1 MGQNFLDSAKLEV
14 VASGSQI
21 MALDSTILHS
31 RLLENTSE
39 FWLALDREIRV
50 VGSGPTVERRL
61 GWIESDLVG
70 RDLSTLVHPDDW
82 EAIRLQLSHVIP
94 YPGSMIRLEFRLL
107 HARGTWSNLDATLC
121 NMFGTEGVDTLVV
134 QAQDITRFKLA
145 EEALRFAEEK
155 YRGIFENAVEGIFQ
169 SSPEGRYLSANPSL
183 ARLYG
188 YDSPSHLIHSVRD
201 ISRDVYVDFATR
213 EKFLENMNRDGFVQG
228 FEAKV
233 RRRDGSVIWIAE
245 NARKVCGNNGNTL
258 FFEGTV
264 EDITARR
271 EAEDALRKS
280 QERYSL
286 AAQGSN
292 GGLWEWDLQA
302 DTFYYSPRWASIV
315 GVAVEELSTRP
326 EEWWERTHPRD
337 IDLLRQEMQSHLK
350 GHTSHFEC
358 EFRILHRDGT
368 WRWVLSRGT
377 ALRDADGRPLRMAGS
392 VEEVTSRKRVE
403 EQLMQGSL
411 YDGLT
416 GFPNRALLLDRA
428 RRALVRSRKSTG
440 TNYVGI
446 ILLDIDRFKLV
457 NDSMGHDAGDELVVA
472 VGQAI
477 EECLNPRDTVARLG
491 GDEFAILMEGYQDLS
506 VFTRMAESALTRVAL
521 PIRLRGQELYVT
533 MSAGIAISERTKDQP
548 EDMLRDAEAA
558 MYKAKGQ
565 GKGRHMLYNPG
576 MHEYAVAHLEM
587 ESSLRRAVEREEFR
601 VYYQPILELEDGRLA
616 GFEALARWQH
626 PDKGIVSP
634 AVFIPLAEESGLIV
648 DIGRIVLRDS
658 CRQLARWRREHPEA
672 EELWI
677 SVNLSVKQFAL
688 PDIVDQV
695 RSVLFET
702 GIPGE
707 NLKLEITESVIM
719 DNSADA
725 SQKVLGLKDLGIRL
739 SIDDFGTGYSS
750 LSYLH
755 QFPFDALKIDR
766 SFVMRLGD
774 APERAAIVRTIIQLA
789 QNLGME
795 TVAEGVETR
804 FQLGGLR
811 SMGCRYGQGY
821 LFGKPA
827 PGPEAEKWLGTVF
840 PVPGNVI
847 L

>member
-1 MGQNFLDSAKLEV
+1 M
-14 VASGSQI
+14 
-21 MALDSTILHS
+21 
-31 RLLENTSE
+31 
-39 FWLALDREIRV
+39 
-50 VGSGPTVERRL
+50 VGSGSTVERRL
-61 GWIESDLVG
+61 GWSEADLSG

-82 EAIRLQLSHVIP
+82 EAIRLQLSHVVP

-107 HARGTWSNLDATLC
+107 HARGTWSNLDATLS
-121 NMFGTEGVDTLVV
+121 NMLGVQGIDALVI

-169 SSPEGRYLSANPSL
+169 SSPEGRYLSANPAL

-188 YDSPSHLIHSVRD
+188 YDSASHLIHSVRE
-201 ISRDVYVDFATR
+201 ISRDIYVDPDTRSEFLALMAATD
-213 EKFLENMNRDGFVQG
+213 NVQG
-228 FEAKV
+228 FEARV
-233 RRRDGSVIWIAE
+233 RRRDGTVLWIAE
-245 NARKVCGNNGNTL
+245 NARAVRGPSGAVL
-258 FFEGTV
+258 YFEGTV

-280 QERYSL
+280 QERYAL

-292 GGLWEWDLQA
+292 GGLWEWDLGE
-302 DTFYYSPRWASIV
+302 DRFFYSSRWAALV
-315 GVAVEELSTRP
+315 GVEDSDLSTRP
-326 EEWWERTHPRD
+326 EEWWDRTHPRD
-337 IDLLRQEMQSHLK
+337 IDLLRQEIQSHLK
-350 GHTSHFEC
+350 GHTPHFEC
-358 EFRILHRDGT
+358 EFRILHKDGT
-368 WRWVLSRGT
+368 WRWVLSRGM
-377 ALRDADGRPLRMAGS
+377 ALRDAAGKPLRMAGS

-403 EQLMQGSL
+403 EQLMQGAL

-428 RRALVRSRKSTG
+428 RRALVRSRKSAG
-440 TNYVGI
+440 AHYVGVL
-446 ILLDIDRFKLV
+446 LLDIDRFKLV
-457 NDSMGHDAGDELVVA
+457 NDSLGHEAGDELVVA
-472 VGQAI
+472 IGQAI
-477 EECLNPRDTVARLG
+477 EECLHTRDTVARLG

-506 VFTRMAESALTRVAL
+506 VFTRMAETVLARVAQ
-521 PIRLRGQELYVT
+521 PVRLRGQELYVT
-533 MSAGIAISERTKDQP
+533 VSAGIAISERAQDQP
-548 EDMLRDAEAA
+548 EDLLRDAEAA
-558 MYKAKGQ
+558 MYKAKSQ
-565 GKGRHMLYNPG
+565 GKGRHMVYNPG

-587 ESSLRRAVEREEFR
+587 ESSLRRAVEREEFL
-601 VYYQPILELEDGRLA
+601 VYYQPILELEGGRLA
-616 GFEALARWQH
+616 GFEALVRWKH

-648 DIGRIVLRDS
+648 DLGRMVLRDS
-658 CRQLARWRREHPEA
+658 CRQVARWRKEFPA
-672 EELWI
+672 SLDTWI

-688 PDIVDQV
+688 PDIVEQV
-695 RSVLFET
+695 RSVLFES
-702 GIPGE
+702 GLPGE
-707 NLKLEITESVIM
+707 CLKLEITESVIM
-719 DNSADA
+719 DNSTDA

-811 SMGCRYGQGY
+811 SMGCRYGQGF
-821 LFGKPA
+821 LFGKPVPA
-827 PGPEAEKWLGTVF
+827 EEASQWFGQVF
-840 PVPGNVI
+840 PIPGNII

>member
-1 MGQNFLDSAKLEV
+1 
-14 VASGSQI
+14 
-21 MALDSTILHS
+21 MALDSTLLHA
-31 RLLENTSE
+31 RLLENSSE
-39 FWLALDREIRV
+39 FWLALDRDVRMI
-50 VGSGPTVERRL
+50 GSGSTVERRL

-82 EAIRLQLSHVIP
+82 EAIRLQLTHVVP

-107 HARGTWSNLDATLC
+107 HARGTWSNLDATLS
-121 NMFGTEGVDTLVV
+121 NMLGVEGVDALVV

-169 SSPEGRYLSANPSL
+169 SSPEGRYLSANPAL

-201 ISRDVYVDFATR
+201 IARDIYVDAPSR
-213 EKFLENMNRDGFVQG
+213 EEFLERMGTEGNVQG
-228 FEAKV
+228 FEARV
-233 RRRDGSVIWIAE
+233 RRRDGTILWIAE
-245 NARKVCGNNGNTL
+245 NARTVRGPSGNVL
-258 FFEGTV
+258 YFEGTV

-271 EAEDALRKS
+271 EAEDALRTS
-280 QERYSL
+280 QERYAL

-292 GGLWEWDLQA
+292 GGLWEWDLLE
-302 DTFYYSPRWASIV
+302 DRFYYSPRWAALV
-315 GVAVEELSTRP
+315 GVQENELSERP
-326 EEWWERTHPRD
+326 EEWWDRTHPRD
-337 IDLLRQEMQSHLK
+337 IDLLRQEIQSHLK
-350 GHTSHFEC
+350 GHTPHFEC
-358 EFRILHRDGT
+358 EFRILHKDGT

-377 ALRDADGRPLRMAGS
+377 ALRDANGKPLRMAGS

-403 EQLMQGSL
+403 EQLMQGAL

-428 RRALVRSRKSTG
+428 RRALVRSRKSAG
-440 TNYVGI
+440 AHYVGVL
-446 ILLDIDRFKLV
+446 LLDIDRFKLV
-457 NDSMGHDAGDELVVA
+457 NDSLGHEAGDELVVA

-477 EECLNPRDTVARLG
+477 EECLNARDTVARLG

-506 VFTRMAESALTRVAL
+506 VFTRMAETVLARVAL
-521 PIRLRGQELYVT
+521 PVRLRGQELYVT
-533 MSAGIAISERTKDQP
+533 VSAGIAISERAQDQP
-548 EDMLRDAEAA
+548 EDLLRDAEAA
-558 MYKAKGQ
+558 MYKAKSQ
-565 GKGRHMLYNPG
+565 GKGRHMVYNPG

-587 ESSLRRAVEREEFR
+587 ESALRRAVEREEFR

-616 GFEALARWQH
+616 GFEALVRWVH

-648 DIGRIVLRDS
+648 DIGRTVLRDS
-658 CRQLARWRREHPEA
+658 CRQVALWRREHPDA
-672 EELWI
+672 ESIWI

-688 PDIVDQV
+688 PDIVEQV

-702 GIPGE
+702 GLPGE
-707 NLKLEITESVIM
+707 CLKLEITESVIM

-725 SQKVLGLKDLGIRL
+725 SMKVLGLKDLGIRL

-795 TVAEGVETR
+795 TVAEGVETK

-811 SMGCRYGQGY
+811 AMGCRYGQGY

-827 PGPEAEKWLGTVF
+827 PADDAVKWLGQIF
-840 PVPGNVI
+840 PIPGNII